1 MVKCFVSHDIE
12 ESPNTIKWRGR
23 EKASH
28 QGTPACQIEVRLQ
41 DISRGRYNYAS
52 FRGTATRHIEVRLHD
67 I

>member
-1 MVKCFVSHDIE
+1 MTLKKVLI
-12 ESPNTIKWRGR
+12 NTIKWRGR

-28 QGTPACQIEVRLQ
+28 LGTPACHIEVRLQ